1 MKKIVITEV
10 FHNKPEELWEIL
22 SDLSRFDWVP
32 GVDEIRLE
40 GDVREFDMAGMGK
53 VKEQIIE
60 CNDENLTL
68 KYSAIET
75 VATLNHH
82 LACMQIE
89 ALDKGSLF
97 KWTTEIDPEIFAD
110 SIEVS
115 MKVSLES
122 LKSILNS

>member
-1 MKKIVITEV
+1 LKKIVITEV
-10 FHNKPEELWEIL
+10 FQNEPEELWEIL
-22 SDLSRFDWVP
+22 SDLSRSDWVP

-40 GDVREFDMAGMGK
+40 GDVREFDMEGMGK

-122 LKSILNS
+122 LKSILSS

>member
-10 FHNKPEELWEIL
+10 FENKPEELWEIL
-22 SDLSRFDWVP
+22 SDLSRSDWVP

-40 GDVREFDMAGMGK
+40 GDVREFDMEGMGK

-60 CNDENLTL
+60 CNHENLTL

-110 SIEVS
+110 NIEVS

>member
-10 FHNKPEELWEIL
+10 FQNKPEELWEIL
-22 SDLSRFDWVP
+22 SDLSRSDWVP

-89 ALDKGSLF
+89 PLDKGSLF

>member
-1 MKKIVITEV
+1 MKKIVITEI

-22 SDLSRFDWVP
+22 SDLSRSDWVP

>member
-22 SDLSRFDWVP
+22 SDLSRSDWVP